1 MRHFRASL
9 SWYSRNAA
17 ITVSVVITE
26 TQSWCTHACM
36 SCHWPSCIPI
46 IPRAGP
52 IAVSMVSPC
61 LIKVWSGPGGLGIT
75 AFSYIATFVPFASNL
90 FNLTVPFLDGR
101 NRTFLPY
108 YPAKS
113 QSRQFYLIS
122 LFLIF
127 ISKVQKFSET
137 CVMKNE
143 GRQLVLSDMKFSREC
158 HTETNALQ
166 GWGDTA
172 AGSMLKRS
180 GLAVL
185 WM

>member
-1 MRHFRASL
+1 MMYPCMHVLSLAKLYPNNTPGRAYRCVHGVPVFNSGVEWPWRSRDHSL
-9 SWYSRNAA
+9 LLY
-17 ITVSVVITE
+17 
-26 TQSWCTHACM
+26 
-36 SCHWPSCIPI
+36 
-46 IPRAGP
+46 
-52 IAVSMVSPC
+52 
-61 LIKVWSGPGGLGIT
+61 
-75 AFSYIATFVPFASNL
+75 SYIVPFASNL